1 MRKAQGL
8 IMDKTIV
15 TTFLACFIPL
25 LVAVDP
31 LGIIPI
37 YLGMTEGMPR
47 REMRRVILY
56 TLATAI
62 IVAAGF
68 LLLGKGIFVFIGIS
82 EDDFKI
88 AGGIIL
94 LLIALDMVLSGHE
107 RDKRWERTIGIVPLG
122 VPLIVGPASITT
134 LLIQIDAY
142 PIYFVVA
149 GLAANLAI
157 VALVFVYSRYIAKV
171 LGTGGMTAVSKIV
184 GLFLAA
190 IAVMMIRVGIQGAFG
205 I

>member
-1 MRKAQGL
+1 M
-8 IMDKTIV
+8 M
-15 TTFLACFIPL
+15 TFLACFIPL
-25 LVAVDP
+25 FVAVDP

-37 YLGMTEGMPR
+37 YLGLTEGMPR
-47 REMRRVILY
+47 PEQRRVVVY
-56 TLATAI
+56 TLATAVA
-62 IVAAGF
+62 VAAGF
-68 LLLGKGIFVFIGIS
+68 LLLGKGIFVFLGIS
-82 EDDFKI
+82 DDDFKI

-134 LLIQIDAY
+134 LLIQIETY
-142 PIYFVVA
+142 PIYYVVG
-149 GLAANLAI
+149 GLVANLAV
-157 VALVFVYSRYIAKV
+157 VALVFIYSRVIARV
-171 LGTGGMTAVSKIV
+171 LGTSGMTAISKIV

-190 IAVMMIRVGIQGAFG
+190 IAVMMIRVGIKGAFG

>member
-1 MRKAQGL
+1 MENA
-8 IMDKTIV
+8 MM

-25 LVAVDP
+25 FVAVDP
-31 LGIIPI
+31 LGIIPV
-37 YLGMTEGMPR
+37 YLGLTEGMAPKDL
-47 REMRRVILY
+47 RRVILY
-56 TLATAI
+56 TLGTAV
-62 IVAAGF
+62 IVAAAF
-68 LLLGKGIFVFIGIS
+68 LLLGKGIFVFLGIS
-82 EDDFKI
+82 GDDFKI

-107 RDKRWERTIGIVPLG
+107 REKRWERTIGIVPLG

-134 LLIQIDAY
+134 LLIQIETY
-142 PIYFVVA
+142 KIYYVVA

-157 VALVFVYSRYIAKV
+157 VALVFIYSRYIARI
-171 LGTGGMTAVSKIV
+171 LGSGGMTAMSKII

-205 I
+205 L

>member
-1 MRKAQGL
+1 M
-8 IMDKTIV
+8 TI
-15 TTFLACFIPL
+15 FLACFIPL

-31 LGIIPI
+31 LGIIPV
-37 YLGMTEGMPR
+37 YLGMTEGMSR
-47 REMRRVILY
+47 RELQRVVIY
-56 TLATAI
+56 TLTTAI
-62 IVAAGF
+62 VVAAAF
-68 LLLGKGIFVFIGIS
+68 LLLGKGIFVFLGIS
-82 EDDFKI
+82 DNDFKI

-134 LLIQIDAY
+134 LLIQIDTY
-142 PIYFVVA
+142 PIYFVVG

-157 VALVFVYSRYIAKV
+157 VAIVFIYSRYIARV
-171 LGTGGMTAVSKIV
+171 LGTGGMIAVSKIV